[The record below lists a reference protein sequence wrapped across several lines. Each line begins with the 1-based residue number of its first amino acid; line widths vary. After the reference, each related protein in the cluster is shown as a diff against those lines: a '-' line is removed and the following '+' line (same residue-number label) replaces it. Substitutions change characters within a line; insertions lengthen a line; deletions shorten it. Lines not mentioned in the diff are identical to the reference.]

1 MHPKSPTGNLVKT
14 ERNVKFISNI
24 AEVHPKSPTGNLV
37 KTERNVKFI
46 SNIAEKGAD
55 GIRLRLRYHIHGNYF
70 LSAKKSFVLSAST
83 RSSVKT

>member
-1 MHPKSPTGNLVKT
+1 MKT

-55 GIRLRLRYHIHGNYF
+55 GIRLRLRYHIHGRLLLVREEF
-70 LSAKKSFVLSAST
+70 LGLVSLDKKLSEDV
-83 RSSVKT
+83 SSGLR

>member
-1 MHPKSPTGNLVKT
+1 MKT

-46 SNIAEKGAD
+46 SIIAEKRRRRNPPAPS
-55 GIRLRLRYHIHGNYF
+55 
-70 LSAKKSFVLSAST
+70 LSYSRKLFFVREEIFCLISLNEEFSEDV
-83 RSSVKT
+83 SSGLW